1 MWELISL
8 KLDPSTLNVIY
19 LVGGLEQPRWP
30 KLSSSTAVLTNPGSV
45 GSPVAG
51 HGHGIPYEFW

>member
-1 MWELISL
+1 MGKVFTCGVVE
-8 KLDPSTLNVIY
+8 NY